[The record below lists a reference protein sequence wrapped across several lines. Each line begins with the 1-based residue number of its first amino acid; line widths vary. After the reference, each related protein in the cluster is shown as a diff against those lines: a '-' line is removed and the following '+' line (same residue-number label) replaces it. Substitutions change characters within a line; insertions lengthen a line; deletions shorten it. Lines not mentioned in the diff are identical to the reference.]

1 MPPQE
6 NSKRKRQDEVT
17 LQPADS
23 LNLMFGYFNKKFEA
37 MRNQID
43 QKYREPRK
51 KRALHND
58 YSFKV
63 KGNSLQFKFNSG
75 LQNDIEDILD
85 DQNLYES
92 TVEALNAIVSIISKR
107 NKLIKIADRSPAG
120 WATIAE
126 YENDPFASDSED
138 SKKIRQA
145 ETRALAKSKSKS
157 SFTSS
162 SKLDRTCG
170 SQFRNDSFQH
180 GFNPPP
186 PPFPFFFPP
195 FKPENPSFQF
205 EIFNPLNIISFINMV
220 YCFEE
225 IIGFDIKA
233 SFASRPVS
241 RDITNHVI

>member
-37 MRNQID
+37 MQNQID
-43 QKYREPRK
+43 QKYREPPK

-58 YSFKV
+58 YSLKIE
-63 KGNSLQFKFNSG
+63 GNSLQFKFNSR

-85 DQNLYES
+85 EQNLHES
-92 TVEALNAIVSIISKR
+92 TVEALNAIISKISKR
-107 NKLIKIADRSPAG
+107 KKLRKIADRSPAG

-126 YENDPFASDSED
+126 YEDDPFASDLED

-145 ETRALAKSKSKS
+145 ESRALAKSKSKS

-162 SKLDRTCG
+162 SKPDRTCG
-170 SQFRNDSFQH
+170 PQFRNDSFQP
-180 GFNPPP
+180 GFNPSS

-205 EIFNPLNIISFINMV
+205 EIFNPLNIISFINMICC
-220 YCFEE
+220 YEE
-225 IIGFDIKA
+225 VIGFDVKA

-241 RDITNHVI
+241 RLIR